1 MSSNKTDDVVSEYLR
16 EIEARLAG
24 LPLLQ
29 RRELLADLEAHVATE
44 RAERNVQSEGEVL
57 EILERLGSPE
67 IVAAAAYEEAGPRQ
81 PQGPSAP
88 PVFTRVAARPSR
100 PGWVIAVL
108 AAVSALILIFLLIVL
123 FFAASGSSISGPPP
137 LPEQRPARV
146 DNGPVPPR

>member
-1 MSSNKTDDVVSEYLR
+1 MSSNKTDDVVSEYLH

-67 IVAAAAYEEAGPRQ
+67 VVAAAAYEEAGPRQ
-81 PQGPSAP
+81 PQGPSVP
-88 PVFTRVAARPSR
+88 PMFTRVATRPR
-100 PGWVIAVL
+100 QPGWVIAAI
-108 AAVSALILIFLLIVL
+108 AAAGALILIFVVFFL
-123 FFAASGSSISGPPP
+123 FFAAGGSSAPAPME
-137 LPEQRPARV
+137 EQRPAGV
-146 DNGPVPPR
+146 FDGPIPPR